1 MKTYTLIIFCLITGV
16 LSSIRGQETN
26 TYQEIT
32 ERNAFNLTSELP
44 KPVTLPPVSKI
55 LKPNVFLTG
64 ITRLKGVRKIH
75 LVLRKSGEPDRF
87 VSLALNENQHN
98 VELKKISKD
107 SALISNNGQQE
118 TVSFKNNGLPTII
131 TKTTTPSSKSKS
143 SSRDKKD
150 EKKES
155 KRSTTSTP
163 RANVVKVPSR
173 TPRIDPRIIEKGLE
187 YLSNTDDKEKREYIM
202 KRLESLQD
210 GQRRIKSDQDQNER
224 RRQYDEWRRSRQ
236 N

>member
-155 KRSTTSTP
+155 KRPTTSAP

>member
-1 MKTYTLIIFCLITGV
+1 MITGV
-16 LSSIRGQETN
+16 LSNIRGQETK

-87 VSLALNENQHN
+87 VSLALNENQYN
-98 VELKKISKD
+98 VELKRISKD

-155 KRSTTSTP
+155 KRPTSAP
-163 RANVVKVPSR
+163 KANIVKVPSR
-173 TPRIDPRIIEKGLE
+173 TSRIDPRIIERGLE
-187 YLSNTDDKEKREYIM
+187 YLSKTDDKEKKEYIM
-202 KRLESLQD
+202 KRLESLQA
-210 GQRRIKSDQDQNER
+210 GQHKIKSDQDQNER
-224 RRQYDEWRRSRQ
+224 RRQYDEWRKRRQ